1 MEMKKAVVWVAL
13 IIVVVLLILALTQ
26 GWFSQNSKDT
36 PEDLQVVQVSRR
48 DIDSS
53 IRATGIIKP
62 MVGADVRVGS
72 RISGIVKKLHV
83 NIGDSVEKDELLA
96 ELDATEHQA
105 RYDQAKAAL
114 NMARANLEYAELDLQ
129 RKRELFKKNF
139 VSQNDLD
146 VAEKTFQLAKI
157 GLAEAEANLEYTR
170 VQLQYTKIYAPIAG
184 VVSSVTTQEGETV
197 AASFSTPTFV
207 TIIDL
212 ERLEVWAYVDET
224 DIGRIQVGQSA
235 IFSVDTYS
243 DTDFEGEV
251 TAIYP
256 KAEIQNNVVNYICV
270 IEIQNNKGKILRPE
284 MTTSVTIFLEKR
296 ENVLVVPRSAIRRS
310 EGRKYVLVLEDGKPQ
325 ERWVKVGWND
335 EGYTEIIE
343 GLRENEKVVIGSVLE
358 ED

>member
-1 MEMKKAVVWVAL
+1 MKMKKTIIWLIL
-13 IIVVVLLILALTQ
+13 IIIGAVLVLSITQ
-26 GWFSQNSKDT
+26 KWFSKSSKDADQDVRT
-36 PEDLQVVQVSRR
+36 VTVERR

-83 NIGDSVEKDELLA
+83 NIGDKVDENELLA
-96 ELDATEHQA
+96 ELDATEHKA
-105 RYDQAKAAL
+105 RYDQAMAEL
-114 NMARANLEYAELDLQ
+114 NMTQAELEYAQLDLQ
-129 RKRELFKKNF
+129 RKKDLFEKNF
-139 VSQNDLD
+139 VSQRELD
-146 VAEKTFQLAKI
+146 ISEKSFHLAQLKI
-157 GLAEAEANLEYTR
+157 NEAEANLEYAR
-170 VQLQYTKIYAPIAG
+170 VQLRYTEIYAPIAG

-235 IFSVDTYS
+235 LFSVDTYT

-256 KAEIQNNVVNYICV
+256 KAEIQNNVVNYISV
-270 IEIQNNKGKILRPE
+270 IKIISNEEKILRPE
-284 MTTSVTIFLEKR
+284 MTTSVSIFLEKR
-296 ENVLVVPRSAIRRS
+296 ENVLTVPKDAIHRS
-310 EGRKYVLVLEDGKPQ
+310 EGKRYVYVLENGQPQ
-325 ERWVKVGWND
+325 RRWVKTGWND
-335 EGYTEIIE
+335 DGYTEITE
-343 GLRENEKVVIGSVLE
+343 GLDANEKVVIGSVTRE
-358 ED
+358 N